1 MMSEQKGNVIRQV
14 LNLIEYGNISQ
25 TEAVQRLEAMI
36 QSEIEKQDES
46 ADMELVT
53 A

>member
-25 TEAVQRLEAMI
+25 TEAVQRLEGI
-36 QSEIEKQDES
+36 
-46 ADMELVT
+46 LRT